1 VTVPDS
7 RFLAAACLLLA
18 ALAGCEPGHDAGR
31 ETSDP
36 GKFAGDPLAGA
47 WELVH
52 ARYGLPDAP
61 VEFDQP
67 DAPLQLKIFGAGRY
81 AHVMNG
87 PDGEFWGASAG
98 TYAVDGDRY
107 TETTLWTS
115 SPKNI
120 GSVTTFAF
128 RIEGDLLLMEGPLE
142 IVDAEGNRV
151 ERFPRMEEVRRRAK

>member
-1 VTVPDS
+1 MRP
-7 RFLAAACLLLA
+7 LPAAACLLLGA
-18 ALAGCEPGHDAGR
+18 IAGCRSGGDTGQDAG
-31 ETSDP
+31 DP
-36 GKFAGDPLAGA
+36 GTSAGDPLAGA

-61 VEFDQP
+61 VEIDQP
-67 DAPLQLKIFGAGRY
+67 DAPIQLKIFGGGRY

-87 PDGEFWGASAG
+87 PDGDFWGASAG

-107 TETTLWTS
+107 TETTLWSS
-115 SPKNI
+115 SPENI

-128 RIEGDLLLMEGPLE
+128 RIEEGRLYLEGPLE

-151 ERFPRMEEVRRRAK
+151 PGFARMEETRRRAK